1 MTTVNDISKTD
12 DISLLF
18 AGREYINLLG
28 GENKFK
34 DELSKSVI
42 KDRPAVSTLVNLM
55 IKTSPSNYVFFTY
68 IDESEKNVEGIR
80 FYYRVNNAA
89 ATKLDVY
96 RKNIETPL
104 RTNCSKR
111 CYVIVE
117 YKKKPNAEFL
127 AISAIV
133 QKNDIDTFR
142 KASAEAFDGH
152 HIA

>member
-1 MTTVNDISKTD
+1 MSKSD
-12 DISLLF
+12 EISLLF

-28 GENKFK
+28 GENRFKGELIERVMK
-34 DELSKSVI
+34 DEEAI
-42 KDRPAVSTLVNLM
+42 NTLVNLM

-80 FYYRVNNAA
+80 FYYRVNHAA

-104 RTNCSKR
+104 LTNCSKK

-117 YKKKPNAEFL
+117 FKKKPKAKFL
-127 AISAIV
+127 AISAISR
-133 QKNDIDTFR
+133 KNDIDTFR
-142 KASAEAFDGH
+142 KTRAEAFDGH